1 MKDYQIYLILINIL
15 GLLFGGISLIQKNVK
30 IQMYTNIFS
39 GIISLFGGTL
49 GVLLSFFLLDRK
61 IKKENAMIKI
71 FTLCLLIVQIIFYL
85 ILYNILTINFSFN
98 NFFIKNKYILFYLIL
113 INVLSF
119 IVYGIDKYKAIHNKR
134 RIRIVTLLLLAFI
147 GGSIGSFFAMY
158 LFRHKTNK
166 TYFKFGIPII
176 FVTQIVLYFFL
187 ISL

>member
-1 MKDYQIYLILINIL
+1 MKDYQIYLILINI
-15 GLLFGGISLIQKNVK
+15 FGFFWGCISLLQGNEK
-30 IQMYTNIFS
+30 IKKYMNIFS
-39 GIISLFGGTL
+39 AIISFFGGTL

-71 FTLCLLIVQIIFYL
+71 FLLCLLIVQITFYL
-85 ILYNILTINFSFN
+85 IFCNSLTINFSFN
-98 NFFIKNKYILFYLIL
+98 NSFIKNKYILFYLII
-113 INVLSF
+113 INIISF
-119 IVYGIDKYKAIHNKR
+119 IVYGIDKYKAINNKR

-147 GGSIGSFFAMY
+147 GGSIGSLFAMY

-176 FVTQIVLYFFL
+176 LVTQIIFYFFL